1 MGPVS
6 GLSLDGTRSA
16 LPAQLQAEPKQ
27 LGVGGDESGGVGEVV
42 AVPRWDPLLGKVA
55 TGDALVVPAGELAER
70 ALIRRF
76 GTAVSGGDCL
86 AAPTRP
92 RTRSEAS

>member
-55 TGDALVVPAGELAER
+55 HRRCPGGARWRTGRACPDPAFQDGRERWRLLGSPDEAANAE
-70 ALIRRF
+70 
-76 GTAVSGGDCL
+76 
-86 AAPTRP
+86 
-92 RTRSEAS
+92 